1 MLAIPRFRRGNPQH
15 STYQARAELG
25 NVIKTLFLC
34 RYLESESLR
43 QEIHEGLNVMENW
56 NSANS
61 FIFYGKSG
69 EIASNNR
76 AISWSARL
84 LLHLLQ
90 MCVVYVVYVNT
101 LMIQQVL
108 SDPQW
113 QQLLQAEDMR
123 GLTPLIYAHINPYG
137 TFHLDLSKRL
147 NLEQVA

>member
-1 MLAIPRFRRGNPQH
+1 M
-15 STYQARAELG
+15 
-25 NVIKTLFLC
+25 
-34 RYLESESLR
+34 R
-43 QEIHEGLNVMENW
+43 QEIHERLNVVENW

-76 AISWSARL
+76 ADQEIAL
-84 LLHLLQ
+84 LSLHLLQ
-90 MCVVYVVYVNT
+90 ICVVYVNT

-137 TFHLDLSKRL
+137 TFQLDLSKRL